1 MKEYPVKTYIAD
13 NAALVIP
20 EKEAARYLGYG
31 GHPVSEEDLVMIRE
45 GITQVK
51 AVVAGKACYCRY
63 GIRVNGDEIEL
74 PYGTVKST
82 HLGKWIEGC
91 DEAYFFA
98 ATIGSGFDRLIRRT
112 SLTSMAK
119 GAVLQACGA
128 AAVEAICDEI
138 NRVIDE
144 EAAAEGR
151 KTRRRYSPGYGDFA
165 LENQKGFFA
174 VLNPAKYIG
183 LTLMDT
189 LIMSP
194 EKSVT
199 ALIGVEREEDRS
211 KETGWKDTN

>member
-1 MKEYPVKTYIAD
+1 MEYPVKTYIAD
-13 NAALVIP
+13 NDALVIP
-20 EKEAARYLGYG
+20 EKEAARYLGYA
-31 GHPVSEEDLVMIRE
+31 GHEVSEADMEMIRE
-45 GITQVK
+45 GIGQVRS
-51 AVVAGKACYCRY
+51 ALAGKACYCRY
-63 GIRVNGDEIEL
+63 PIRIRENLISL
-74 PYGTVKST
+74 PYGDIYSE
-82 HLGKWIEGC
+82 HLAKWIEGC
-91 DEAYFFA
+91 EEAYFFA

-112 SLTSMAK
+112 SFRSMAK

-128 AAVEAICDEI
+128 AAVEAVCDAV

-144 EAAAEGR
+144 EAAEEGR
-151 KTRRRYSPGYGDFA
+151 KTKRRYSPGYGDFA

-199 ALIGVEREEDRS
+199 ALIGVYPPE
-211 KETGWKDTN
+211 